1 MELWRISSYID
12 LSGTGGLNAAAIWHS
27 QGRRIVY
34 LADHPSSALLEMLV
48 HIDRNLVP
56 STYQLLRIIVPSD
69 LAIETVG
76 IDELPVD
83 WRTETVTSRQ
93 IGDQWLDQATS
104 ALLQVPSA
112 ISQEAHNF
120 LLNPAHPDA
129 AKIAVAEIFRAPF
142 DARLFK

>member
-12 LSGTGGLNAAAIWHS
+12 LSGAGGLNAAARWHS

-93 IGDQWLDQATS
+93 IGDQWLDQSTS
-104 ALLQVPSA
+104 ASA

-129 AKIAVAEIFRAPF
+129 AKVAVAEIFRAPF

>member
-1 MELWRISSYID
+1 
-12 LSGTGGLNAAAIWHS
+12 
-27 QGRRIVY
+27 
-34 LADHPSSALLEMLV
+34 MLV
-48 HIDRNLVP
+48 HLDGNLVP
-56 STYQLLRIIVPSD
+56 PTYQLLRIIVPSD

-76 IDELPVD
+76 RDELSVD
-83 WRTETVTSRQ
+83 WRTETVATRQ
-93 IGDQWLDQATS
+93 IGDQWLDQSTCAFF
-104 ALLQVPSA
+104 QVPSA

>member
-12 LSGTGGLNAAAIWHS
+12 LSGAGGLNASARWHS

-34 LADHPSSALLEMLV
+34 LADHPSNALLEMLV

-56 STYQLLRIIVPSD
+56 STYQLLRIVVPSD

-76 IDELPVD
+76 MDELSVD
-83 WRTETVTSRQ
+83 WRTETVASRQ
-93 IGDQWLDQATS
+93 IGDQWLDRSTT

>member
-12 LSGTGGLNAAAIWHS
+12 LSGAGGLHAAARWHS

-76 IDELPVD
+76 IDELSVD
-83 WRTETVTSRQ
+83 WRTETVASRQ
-93 IGDQWLDQATS
+93 IGDQWLDQSTS